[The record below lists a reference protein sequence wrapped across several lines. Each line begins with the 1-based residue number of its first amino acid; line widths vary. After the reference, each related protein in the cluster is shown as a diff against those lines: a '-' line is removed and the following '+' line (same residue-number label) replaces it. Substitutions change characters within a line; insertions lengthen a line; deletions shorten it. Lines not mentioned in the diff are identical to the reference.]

1 MKLALQAINDLEQEG
16 LIGRHAI
23 GGAMALLFHDE
34 PVVTY
39 DLDIFCVLPQAG
51 PLVNLE
57 PIYSALKARGF
68 RPEAEAIVIG
78 GVPVQLIPA
87 YNDLVTEAL
96 DRAVPRT
103 FEGVPVRV
111 LSLEHLMA
119 IMLQTNRPKDRE
131 RLAMLSG
138 NETVDMERLNDVL
151 SRHQLVDAWNR
162 LTRTP

>member
-1 MKLALQAINDLEQEG
+1 MKLALQTINDLEREG

-39 DLDIFCVLPQAG
+39 DLDIFCVLPKTG
-51 PLVNLE
+51 LLVNLE
-57 PIYSALKARGF
+57 PIYAALQARGF
-68 RPEAEAIVIG
+68 RAEAEAIVIG

-87 YNDLVTEAL
+87 YNELVAEAL
-96 DRAVPRT
+96 ERAAGRI
-103 FEGVPVRV
+103 FDGVPVNVVR
-111 LSLEHLMA
+111 LEHLMA

-138 NETVDMERLNDVL
+138 NEAVDMERLNDIL
-151 SRHQLVDAWNR
+151 SRHQLVDAWSR
-162 LTRTP
+162 LTRNP

>member
-16 LIGRHAI
+16 LIDSHAV

-39 DLDIFCVLPQAG
+39 DLDIFCVLPQTG

-57 PIYSALKARGF
+57 PIYSALQARGF
-68 RPEAEAIVIG
+68 RAEAETIVIG

-87 YNDLVTEAL
+87 YNDLVAEAL

-138 NETVDMERLNDVL
+138 NEAVDMERLYDVL
-151 SRHQLVDAWNR
+151 SRHQLVDAWHR
-162 LTRTP
+162 VTRTP

>member
-1 MKLALQAINDLEQEG
+1 MKLALQTINDLEREG

-39 DLDIFCVLPQAG
+39 DLDIFCVLPQTG
-51 PLVNLE
+51 LLVNIE
-57 PIYSALKARGF
+57 PIYAALKARGF
-68 RPEAEAIVIG
+68 PAEAEAVVIG
-78 GVPVQLIPA
+78 GVPVQLLPA
-87 YNDLVTEAL
+87 YNDLVAEAL
-96 DRAVPRT
+96 DRAESRT

-131 RLAMLSG
+131 RLAMLAG
-138 NETVDMERLNDVL
+138 NEAVDRERLNDIL
-151 SRHQLVDAWNR
+151 LRYQLVDAWNR
-162 LTRTP
+162 STRTP

>member
-1 MKLALQAINDLEQEG
+1 MKLALQTINDLEREG

-39 DLDIFCVLPQAG
+39 DLDIFCVLPQSG
-51 PLVNLE
+51 LLVSLE

-68 RPEAEAIVIG
+68 TAEAEAVVIG

-87 YNDLVTEAL
+87 YNELVAEAL
-96 DRAVPRT
+96 DRAESRT

-111 LSLEHLMA
+111 VSMEHLMA

-131 RLAMLSG
+131 RLAMLAG
-138 NETVDMERLNDVL
+138 NESVDTERLSDVL
-151 SRHQLVDAWNR
+151 LRHQLADAWNR
-162 LTRTP
+162 FTRTP